1 MGYFLCLLI
10 NCYTFFPLP
19 SNMKTH
25 QYNPTYG
32 YTPKYNLSFK
42 KDGKKESKNKHLN
55 TAMKRYLLHEEMKRK
70 ESYVGINSAPIIYMK
85 PSNDQT
91 LLQPYIPNIASLC
104 MNTTLEEKV
113 SHIYAPPPKD
123 FIKSSSNNN
132 SSTSATT
139 TAATTATHTTNSNN
153 TTEEEEK
160 RKNVG
165 ERKMIDERN
174 VDQSQYQNGEIMQ
187 NQHDSL
193 QGSRKVS
200 TSISKSTSRLSSVT
214 KKGKK
219 KNCNIDGMK
228 TMKEIGVHYYS
239 VKIEQNMTLVVLEM
253 PPTENINNEIESL
266 PLTEEE
272 TNASYSN
279 EKVDIPTFKEKEVNK
294 AKEDELLR
302 DSNTPMTTM
311 KNEGSGILTS
321 SSIVDDSEY
330 DNTRIKN
337 SNVLPPLSST
347 TTTAAATTTNN
358 DSTTNNNATVSLGR
372 SSSIWYSTNG
382 LRSRLK
388 RNSNSQQPDRMELLK
403 QPNQFIVQKMQSV
416 ANILQHRVLM
426 EELGPAAT
434 ELSSSVDN
442 TQDFRP
448 SVLSNREVDEDS
460 HSGKDMC
467 IIL

>member
-1 MGYFLCLLI
+1 
-10 NCYTFFPLP
+10 
-19 SNMKTH
+19 
-25 QYNPTYG
+25 
-32 YTPKYNLSFK
+32 
-42 KDGKKESKNKHLN
+42 
-55 TAMKRYLLHEEMKRK
+55 
-70 ESYVGINSAPIIYMK
+70 
-85 PSNDQT
+85 
-91 LLQPYIPNIASLC
+91 
-104 MNTTLEEKV
+104 
-113 SHIYAPPPKD
+113 
-123 FIKSSSNNN
+123 
-132 SSTSATT
+132 
-139 TAATTATHTTNSNN
+139 
-153 TTEEEEK
+153 
-160 RKNVG
+160 
-165 ERKMIDERN
+165 
-174 VDQSQYQNGEIMQ
+174 
-187 NQHDSL
+187 
-193 QGSRKVS
+193 
-200 TSISKSTSRLSSVT
+200 
-214 KKGKK
+214 
-219 KNCNIDGMK
+219 
-228 TMKEIGVHYYS
+228 
-239 VKIEQNMTLVVLEM
+239 
-253 PPTENINNEIESL
+253 
-266 PLTEEE
+266 
-272 TNASYSN
+272 
-279 EKVDIPTFKEKEVNK
+279 VDIPTFKEKEVNK